1 MSRTCIWERERDVPG
16 GTNSLSKNWH
26 IIGITGSIHQ
36 MRGCGRRHRE
46 RGGGEE
52 ASTLFVP
59 LHQKDQQN
67 LPHGDRRDWGRG
79 TEANRRFSVCEH
91 EAGPTSR
98 FYSDPSAPPA
108 HLT

>member
-1 MSRTCIWERERDVPG
+1 MSRTCIWERERAV

-26 IIGITGSIHQ
+26 ILGISGSIHR

-67 LPHGDRRDWGRG
+67 LPHGDRWDWGRD
-79 TEANRRFSVCEH
+79 TEKSADVSVSVSVRL
-91 EAGPTSR
+91 G
-98 FYSDPSAPPA
+98 
-108 HLT
+108 